1 MYAAVLLLGLALGFA
16 AGQFTAQPK
25 EIVRETVLTT
35 TVTET
40 VTETVTVTPPKPR
53 IECRPLR
60 VLYSNTSLTL
70 GVYLV
75 EEKSNVSGISLP
87 TIKKKRDVIRLSF
100 EGGGEGQRLHIH
112 IDAYPSQLR
121 WLSIELYNPADL
133 LAYVAMPK
141 SKDIVFSIPY
151 PDNYTLVI
159 EPQSTVKLYNVTV
172 WIEECQQ
179 Q

>member
-1 MYAAVLLLGLALGFA
+1 MRQAPVYAAALLALGLAIGFA
-16 AGQFTAQPK
+16 VGHYTAQPK
-25 EIVRETVLTT
+25 EIMRWNVSTTVTK

-40 VTETVTVTPPKPR
+40 TAPSKPK
-53 IECRPLR
+53 IVCKPLR
-60 VLYSNTSLTL
+60 VLYSNTSVTL

-75 EEKSNVSGISLP
+75 EEKSGESGIKSD
-87 TIKKKRDVIRLSF
+87 TIKLSF

-121 WLSIELYNPADL
+121 WLTIQLYNPADL
-133 LAYVAMPK
+133 LAYVVMPK

-159 EPQSTVKLYNVTV
+159 KPQSTVKLYNVTV
-172 WIEECQQ
+172 WIEECKQQ
-179 Q
+179 P